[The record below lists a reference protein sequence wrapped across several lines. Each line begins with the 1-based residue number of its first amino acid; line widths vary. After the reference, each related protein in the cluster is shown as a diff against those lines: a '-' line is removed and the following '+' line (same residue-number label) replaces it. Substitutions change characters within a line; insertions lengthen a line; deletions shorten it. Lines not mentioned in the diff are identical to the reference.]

1 MFDLSGI
8 TFVKVNL
15 AWRPYWR
22 LRPMLLLFQAARLV
36 SPLRDA
42 WTPGG
47 EDDRETQQTVARML
61 AEIKQGGEEA
71 GLTMRSSL
79 RTNILHFL

>member
-1 MFDLSGI
+1 
-8 TFVKVNL
+8 
-15 AWRPYWR
+15 
-22 LRPMLLLFQAARLV
+22 MLLVFQAARLV

-71 GLTMRSSL
+71 GLTEEKSEEKYFIFFIGLQKLCQKTRRIL
-79 RTNILHFL
+79 REYSTYK

>member
-1 MFDLSGI
+1 
-8 TFVKVNL
+8 
-15 AWRPYWR
+15 
-22 LRPMLLLFQAARLV
+22 MLLLCQAARLV

-71 GLTMRSSL
+71 GLTMSSSL
-79 RTNILHFL
+79 RTNIFTFFIGLQKLCQKTRRILREYSTY